1 MFSYYTSANTY
12 KIEVK
17 MTQIFETITIETDE
31 RGVATL
37 RLNRPEKHNALNY
50 LMVRELR
57 TATAQLAIDEMV
69 RVVVLTGTGKSF
81 CAGGDFV
88 WFEKAMEA
96 SRTERVFE
104 SGELGRMLRDLDTIP
119 KPLIG
124 HINGHAYGGGVGMM
138 SVCDVTIGSSLSRF
152 GLTEVRIGLIPANI
166 SPYVIAR
173 IGVANSRATML
184 SGALFDGDQAGAI
197 GLLNY
202 VVKTD
207 ALESCVDAVVS
218 DHLEAAPGAVAATK
232 HLIRYVAAHTTE
244 DNVIY
249 TQNRLADAW
258 ENNES
263 NIGITAFLNKKLPPW
278 RSRS

>member
-1 MFSYYTSANTY
+1 
-12 KIEVK
+12 
-17 MTQIFETITIETDE
+17 MTQIFETITIEADE

-50 LMVRELR
+50 LMIHELR
-57 TATAQLAIDEMV
+57 KATAQLAMDDTV
-69 RVVVLTGTGKSF
+69 RVIVLTGTGKSF
-81 CAGGDFV
+81 CAGGDFS
-88 WFEKAMEA
+88 WFEKVMDK
-96 SRTERVFE
+96 SRAEQAFE
-104 SGELGRMLRDLDTIP
+104 SGELGRMLSDLDTIP

-184 SGALFDGDQAGAI
+184 SGALFDGNQAGAI
-197 GLLNY
+197 GLLNF
-202 VVKTD
+202 VVDKDELKTSV
-207 ALESCVDAVVS
+207 EAVVS

-249 TQNRLADAW
+249 TQDRLADAW
-258 ENNES
+258 ENKEG

-278 RSRS
+278 RSGA